1 MLTISPQIPKFYI
14 AFSLETHCCRRH
26 TCTCATKL
34 LHHLGTGC
42 CLPKTTF
49 RTKIGGGGAWLKKHP
64 KMWDPLRISATV
76 EASIFKFGT
85 QLGFGTSLHHLGTG
99 CCLPKTT
106 FKTKIGGNG
115 AWIHPKMR
123 DPLRISAT
131 VEASIFKF
139 GTQLGFGTSLPK
151 KLFGP
156 KLAGVWAKGSI
167 QKS

>member
-85 QLGFGTSLHHLGTG
+85 QLSIIFKSNLEHPRHFYGWSISLPRDKAVRKNYTLLTNATYYRFCRGTQQND
-99 CCLPKTT
+99 
-106 FKTKIGGNG
+106 TKISTITTYNPTPR
-115 AWIHPKMR
+115 ACSFLQVVSFVTEPDRK
-123 DPLRISAT
+123 
-131 VEASIFKF
+131 
-139 GTQLGFGTSLPK
+139 
-151 KLFGP
+151 
-156 KLAGVWAKGSI
+156 
-167 QKS
+167 